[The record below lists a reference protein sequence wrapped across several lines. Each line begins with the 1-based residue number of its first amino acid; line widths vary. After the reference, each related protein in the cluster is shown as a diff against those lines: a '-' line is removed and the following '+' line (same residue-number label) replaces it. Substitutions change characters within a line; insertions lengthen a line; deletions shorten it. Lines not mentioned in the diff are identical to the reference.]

1 MNSSA
6 SAVSVDRFATSH
18 LPPDARY
25 EAWLNRDWP
34 RVAPIYRTV
43 PTEPFN
49 ILMESALLGQLL
61 LVRTEISA
69 MTWERRAQD
78 IRDSDFQPII
88 VNMMVRGAAQGD
100 MDGRP
105 FVEPAGAY
113 HFHDLARPSLHGST
127 ASLTYSLVLPRDL
140 AKGWFTSLEDLH
152 GLVVTGDMARALLD
166 LAGTVWALLPSLD
179 AGLAVRFQN
188 AFLELLAAGAEAAG
202 PAAPARSSAEAV
214 LRERAVEAIDLRLGL
229 ERASTSELCRVLETS
244 PEQLSV
250 AFRGDGGL
258 AAYLLGRRLDE
269 ARAALTGLER
279 AEPIGNIAHRLGF
292 SDAAHLSRAFRQR
305 FGLSPRAYR
314 KMGGDDGGPVNR
326 EP

>member
-1 MNSSA
+1 MNSPA
-6 SAVSVDRFATSH
+6 SAVPVDRFATSH
-18 LPPDARY
+18 LPTEARY

-34 RVAPIYRTV
+34 RPAPIYRTV
-43 PTEPFN
+43 PTEPFD

-61 LVRTEISA
+61 FVRTEITA

-88 VNMMVRGAAQGD
+88 VNMMVKGEAQGD
-100 MDGRP
+100 MDGRH
-105 FVEPAGAY
+105 FHEVTGDY
-113 HFHDLARPSLHGST
+113 HFQDLARPSLHGST
-127 ASLTYSLVLPRDL
+127 ASLTYSLVLPRDV
-140 AKGWFTSLEDLH
+140 AKACFNSLEALH
-152 GLVVTGDMARALLD
+152 GLVVSGKMAKASLD
-166 LAGTVWALLPSLD
+166 LATTVWGLLPSLD
-179 AGLAVRFQN
+179 AGRAVRFQN
-188 AFLELLAAGAEAAG
+188 AFLELLAAGVEAAG

-214 LRERAVEAIDLRLGL
+214 LRERAIEAIDLRLGL
-229 ERASTSELCRVLETS
+229 ERASAAELCRVLETS
-244 PEQLSV
+244 PDQLSL

-279 AEPIGNIAHRLGF
+279 AEPIGKLAHRLGF

-314 KMGGDDGGPVNR
+314 KMGGDERASD
-326 EP
+326 